1 MGSSHASGLDI
12 IGHAEQV
19 GLVARLLADPDND
32 EWDSND
38 DLAAPFY
45 GSGQAFEG
53 SWLSSGGSWGMP
65 PTKEE
70 RGLEAARR
78 RKESET
84 RSVQFLQQL
93 LQQLLQQH
101 WRLVRKVEAVAWKP
115 KQPFVLEL
123 APVDK
128 SLQAWVW
135 CTFESKGAQDRIS
148 IS

>member
-19 GLVARLLADPDND
+19 GLVARLLADPYRD
-32 EWDSND
+32 EWNSHD

-45 GSGQAFEG
+45 GGEQAFEG

-70 RGLEAARR
+70 RGQEAARR

-84 RSVQFLQQL
+84 TSVHSLFYLQ
-93 LQQLLQQH
+93 H
-101 WRLVRKVEAVAWKP
+101 
-115 KQPFVLEL
+115 VLH
-123 APVDK
+123 VCC
-128 SLQAWVW
+128 S
-135 CTFESKGAQDRIS
+135 CTG
-148 IS
+148 